1 MRRQA
6 TGQEGGLLGSGKCSS
21 GTKESIEGSAAG
33 SESSL
38 AVFIPSNDRTS
49 AHALMLKPEHLEK
62 NFLEE

>member
-1 MRRQA
+1 MGLANAVLEQRRA
-6 TGQEGGLLGSGKCSS
+6 L
-21 GTKESIEGSAAG
+21 KEALPG
-33 SESSL
+33 SENSL